1 MKTTTNNSNNEIK
14 KFYVIAS
21 SEYEA
26 NMPDL
31 FIINDNGEY
40 FGVSGHSYAAWHN
53 YPKSINFWMG
63 AEGSDAGRYFNI
75 DEVELAQAQVDKFDS
90 ITKEYARLDAET
102 PTFEL
107 QYPVSRDYKTK
118 KAYNQAVND
127 FMAAHE
133 EWCKKSNIGYYI
145 NTKRD
150 LWKQRTELFITFS
163 QKVYEAI
170 KDNDNIKHA

>member
-1 MKTTTNNSNNEIK
+1 MNTTK
-14 KFYVIAS
+14 KETKKVYVIAS
-21 SEYEA
+21 TEYEA

-31 FIINDNGEY
+31 FLMDQEGNY
-40 FGVSGHSYAAWHN
+40 YGVTHNSYACWHD
-53 YPKSINFWMG
+53 YPKSIEHWFV
-63 AEGSDAGRYFNI
+63 AEGSDKGRYFNI
-75 DEVELAQAQVDKFDS
+75 DEVELTQAQVDEFDR

-102 PTFEL
+102 PTFDL
-107 QYPVSRDYKTK
+107 QYPVSKEYKTK

-127 FMAAHE
+127 FIAAHE
-133 EWCKKSNIGYYI
+133 EWCKKSNISYYI

-150 LWKQRTELFITFS
+150 LWKQRTLLFITFS